1 MDLRIYVDNIHR
13 QLATATE
20 SSDGEMRAFT
30 ERLMASLDAAIQLT
44 LQDALAAAADEITSE
59 LAPGSVEVRLRGRDL
74 AFVVTLP
81 PAETSPGDEP
91 DAAGGPP
98 YDDWHPAPGTSG
110 ATLETDDRGMSRINL
125 RMPEHLKA
133 RVEQAAGSESL
144 SVNSWLVRAATRA
157 LERNDQGRRDERRNP
172 RGGQSFTGWAR

>member
-20 SSDGEMRAFT
+20 SGDAEMRAAT
-30 ERLMASLDAAIQLT
+30 ERLMASLDAALQLT
-44 LQDALAAAADEITSE
+44 LQDAMAAAADEITGE

-81 PAETSPGDEP
+81 PAEPSPGDEP
-91 DAAGGPP
+91 DAAGNRP
-98 YDDWHPAPGTSG
+98 YRDWQAAPGPAG
-110 ATLETDDRGMSRINL
+110 ATLETDDRGVSRINL

-133 RVEQAAGSESL
+133 RVEQAAGSDGL
-144 SVNSWLVRAATRA
+144 SVNSWLVRAATTA
-157 LERNDQGRRDERRNP
+157 LARNDHGRGDERPGP
-172 RGGQSFTGWAR
+172 RGGERYTGWAR